1 MNTTMSIRL
10 GLRTM
15 ALLALVAIST
25 TVLVMPELFG
35 GASHG
40 VTTALSSIPVVGHH

>member
-1 MNTTMSIRL
+1 MNLQL

-25 TVLVMPELFG
+25 AVLVMPELIG
-35 GASHG
+35 GADHG
-40 VTTALSSIPVVGHH
+40 VTTALSTIPVVGHH